1 VSDDAVRRWTRILAG
16 LRARLAKLRHPDG
29 AGAPLED
36 LAAESLEACDSLLQD
51 LAGAHMLCDQL
62 RRDLHAESSNRLH
75 LIEQMPIACVT
86 TDETSIIQNANQL
99 AAELFNVSA
108 KHLRGR
114 LLLHFSEDRGAF
126 GQLLENLPR
135 AAEGR
140 LDASVSVRPR
150 ERGPFTLT
158 ALIVAENATDRRSW
172 LWFLKPAAAGRVATH
187 AAGSAYAADR
197 RLREDGKLDI
207 A

>member
-1 VSDDAVRRWTRILAG
+1 VSDDAVRRWTRILSG
-16 LRARLAKLRHPDG
+16 LRARGAKLRRPDA
-29 AGAPLED
+29 AGAPLEV
-36 LAAESLEACDSLLQD
+36 LAAELLETCDSLLQD

-62 RRDLHAESSNRLH
+62 RRDLHAELSNRLH
-75 LIEQMPIACVT
+75 LIEQMPIGCVT
-86 TDETSIIQNANQL
+86 TDETSIIQNANQP

-114 LLLHFSEDRGAF
+114 LLLHFSEDRRAF
-126 GQLLENLPR
+126 GQLLENLPL

-150 ERGPFTLT
+150 ERGPFTLN
-158 ALIVAENATDRRSW
+158 AVIVPANTTDRRSW
-172 LWFLKPAAAGRVATH
+172 LWFLTTAAAGRVATH

-197 RLREDGKLDI
+197 RLPEDGKLDI